1 LSRCSWASVPV
12 TVYATPEGASALK
25 NTMHPGGQD
34 HLGAEIFPVFTSG
47 IAHRWGHYRANV
59 KNCQCVLVSTFVV
72 SHEVPPLCGDCG
84 NDLRFP
90 PGQVRSQRARLAGF
104 CGAAAPQHRRG
115 APVKGGFGVATPTSI
130 GPGGQMSGAKFGPRV
145 DTCFRVAPNQFSHF
159 YRCSIK
165 SSKVGFH
172 ATLYLTSPG

>member
-1 LSRCSWASVPV
+1 MGVRPGHCLRNAGGSIGFEKHNAPRWSRP
-12 TVYATPEGASALK
+12 
-25 NTMHPGGQD
+25 
-34 HLGAEIFPVFTSG
+34 LGCRDFFPIFTSG
-47 IAHRWGHYRANV
+47 IAHRWGHYRANA

-130 GPGGQMSGAKFGPRV
+130 RLGEQMSGAKFGPRV
-145 DTCFRVAPNQFSHF
+145 DTCPQRLVFPP
-159 YRCSIK
+159 
-165 SSKVGFH
+165 
-172 ATLYLTSPG
+172 YLPIV